1 MNEPLKTGAVIGIL
15 GGGQLGRMLCSAASR
30 LGLRAHIFDP
40 ASAPPAADVA
50 YATTCAAY
58 EDEAALRR
66 FAADVDV
73 ITYEFENI
81 PTSALDIL
89 EKLCPIRPGREALRI
104 SQDRLTEK
112 DFLTGLGLKTAPY
125 RAVDTRQDLSEAV
138 DALGLPAI
146 LKTRRFGY
154 DGKGQARLSTQEDQA
169 PAIADMAGQ
178 AAILEGFISFSKEIS
193 TSN

>member
-112 DFLTGLGLKTAPY
+112 DFLTGLELKTAPY
-125 RAVDTRQDLSEAV
+125 PDPQAAQGGDETH
-138 DALGLPAI
+138 DALYHVRIRSSNFSRTVDFDSLGERGLVELVQ
-146 LKTRRFGY
+146 LKPSPSPSPS
-154 DGKGQARLSTQEDQA
+154 A
-169 PAIADMAGQ
+169 
-178 AAILEGFISFSKEIS
+178 
-193 TSN
+193 

>member
-112 DFLTGLGLKTAPY
+112 DFLTGLG
-125 RAVDTRQDLSEAV
+125 
-138 DALGLPAI
+138 
-146 LKTRRFGY
+146 
-154 DGKGQARLSTQEDQA
+154 
-169 PAIADMAGQ
+169 
-178 AAILEGFISFSKEIS
+178 
-193 TSN
+193 